1 MNTGEIVKDSLNY
14 PLSDWKKILIL
25 GIILVLSG
33 ISGVT
38 VLLGTTSIAII
49 SLLAVIG
56 FLIGF
61 LVNGYMFRIIKS
73 SLDNAAKLPDF
84 NNWVNMAADGAKVFI
99 VFLGYLIV
107 PILVILVLLLSLAG
121 LDITSLGSYF
131 VLMLEI
137 MEINPLELLIS
148 VIWPG
153 ILNLITIL
161 YNILGS
167 FALIG
172 ILYMILVIPVFLV
185 AIANMAYYEGEF
197 RSAFR
202 FREILDE
209 IGSIGWI
216 NLIKWYAATGILF
229 LILFVMGNIISYNFS
244 LFNLSIAGGLL
255 LSLTLIPYI
264 YMYIARS
271 VALFYMPD

>member
-38 VLLGTTSIAII
+38 VLLGTASIAII